1 MKHSPELQC
10 ELQSQHSRLRVA
22 LPAQVER
29 PVLALAQVVRLVLAR
44 VQVARLVQV
53 LALVALPVQVAR
65 LVQVL
70 AQVARL
76 ALALVRALAE
86 HLPRSL
92 LRQLQSRCQ
101 LELCRLL

>member
-1 MKHSPELQC
+1 LKHSPELQC

-22 LPAQVER
+22 LP
-29 PVLALAQVVRLVLAR
+29 
-44 VQVARLVQV
+44 VQVARLVRARV
-53 LALVALPVQVAR
+53 LAQVAQLALARVQVVR

-70 AQVARL
+70 ARVARS
-76 ALALVRALAE
+76 ALALVWALAE
-86 HLPRSL
+86 HLPRLL

>member
-22 LPAQVER
+22 LLV
-29 PVLALAQVVRLVLAR
+29 QVVRLVRAR
-44 VQVARLVQV
+44 VQVARPVQVLVQVARLVQV
-53 LALVALPVQVAR
+53 LARVAR
-65 LVQVL
+65 LVPVL
-70 AQVARL
+70 AQ
-76 ALALVRALAE
+76 ALAE
-86 HLPRSL
+86 RLPHLL

>member
-1 MKHSPELQC
+1 M
-10 ELQSQHSRLRVA
+10 
-22 LPAQVER
+22 QVVR
-29 PVLALAQVVRLVLAR
+29 PVQVLAQVVRLVR
-44 VQVARLVQV
+44 V
-53 LALVALPVQVAR
+53 LAQVAR

-86 HLPRSL
+86 HLPRLL